1 MTIDGYS
8 MRSAGEFV
16 GQELGVTDWI
26 VIDQHRIDRFA
37 DCTEDHQWIHVD
49 TERAARESPFG
60 TTVAHGFLCLSL
72 LAAAQ
77 TSLVVP
83 PDAAQV
89 LNYGFDRVRFMAPVK
104 VDSRIRTRVQLLSV
118 EGKGPGR
125 LLVKTRNT
133 VEIEAEEKPA
143 LVAEMLVL
151 MVAK

>member
-1 MTIDGYS
+1 MTINGYS
-8 MRSAGEFV
+8 MLSAGEFV

-49 TERAARESPFG
+49 TERAAKESPFG

-83 PDAAQV
+83 PDAEAEQE
-89 LNYGFDRVRFMAPVK
+89 
-104 VDSRIRTRVQLLSV
+104 RTR
-118 EGKGPGR
+118 P
-125 LLVKTRNT
+125 
-133 VEIEAEEKPA
+133 
-143 LVAEMLVL
+143 
-151 MVAK
+151 